1 MSINSEN
8 IVDDFLKKISESL
21 PVGERDA
28 YNAWKK
34 EQEEK
39 ASHAASDRRA
49 AAFERKLSNIA
60 AGFAHYAAIFFRNE
74 GISSRGEFVVVNDD
88 LKRNDQIAI
97 AEEDG
102 RIFFYN
108 TFISLIKS
116 YKLDCKS
123 CEDDGYHSVEIT
135 LYGKREK
142 IGPLY
147 GKLKNIG
154 LSPVREVSK
163 FTNTQGFNTNH
174 LTVRFNSEELIEA
187 VKKGLTIDDFT
198 MAQWQ

>member
-49 AAFERKLSNIA
+49 AAFERRITKKA
-60 AGFAHYAAIFFRNE
+60 AEFAHYAAIFFRNKD
-74 GISSRGEFVVVNDD
+74 IRPKGEFIVVNYGT
-88 LKRNDQIAI
+88 RNDEIAI
-97 AEEDG
+97 AESDG
-102 RIFFYN
+102 VYFYRGFN
-108 TFISLIKS
+108 NLFKS
-116 YKLDCKS
+116 FNIDCSENEGGGFK
-123 CEDDGYHSVEIT
+123 IT
-135 LYGKREK
+135 IHGKREK

-147 GKLKNIG
+147 GKLKKIG
-154 LSPVREVSK
+154 LKPIREVSG
-163 FTNTQGFNTNH
+163 TNTQGFNTNH
-174 LTVRFNSEELIEA
+174 LSVVIFDAEEFVEV

-198 MAQWQ
+198 VAQWQ